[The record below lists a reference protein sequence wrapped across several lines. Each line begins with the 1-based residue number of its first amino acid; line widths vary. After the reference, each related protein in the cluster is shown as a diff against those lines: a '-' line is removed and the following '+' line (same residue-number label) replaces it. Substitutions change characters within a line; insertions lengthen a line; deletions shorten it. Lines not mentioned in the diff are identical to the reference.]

1 MATKKTVLFHAD
13 QYKKLIHYTK
23 EIRFENFISNN
34 YLQCELMYEKNNL
47 IEWQR

>member
-23 EIRFENFISNN
+23 EYVSKISFLTTIYNAS
-34 YLQCELMYEKNNL
+34 
-47 IEWQR
+47 